1 MSSLSEPGEQ
11 VAPAPAAGIIHPTKD
26 DEEADKTDN
35 EEIGAF
41 DVYSSTMSAGQ
52 AEQTD
57 FRDTMDYNVI
67 TRTWV
72 VTDTVS
78 DFTCKATT
86 NVLME
91 GVTPPAVRLSQ
102 QETLPSL
109 RSTGQHQGWL
119 RRPGVVQS

>member
-57 FRDTMDYNVI
+57 FKDTMDYNVN
-67 TRTWV
+67 TRT
-72 VTDTVS
+72 
-78 DFTCKATT
+78 A
-86 NVLME
+86 
-91 GVTPPAVRLSQ
+91 G
-102 QETLPSL
+102 
-109 RSTGQHQGWL
+109 ST
-119 RRPGVVQS
+119 